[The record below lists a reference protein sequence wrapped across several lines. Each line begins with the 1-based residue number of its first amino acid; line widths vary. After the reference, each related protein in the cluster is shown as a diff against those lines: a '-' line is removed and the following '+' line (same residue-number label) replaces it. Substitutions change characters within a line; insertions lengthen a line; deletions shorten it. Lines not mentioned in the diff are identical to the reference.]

1 MQQLSVRFAHWPA
14 AQRGICC
21 VQSDLQVCLGLSLHM
36 RVDGVTGLAGVGPAV
51 GLALRLSGVGLL
63 VGAAVR
69 LPGVGCCVLPAG
81 LHTLKH
87 GMAQHSPPFVLA

>member
-1 MQQLSVRFAHWPA
+1 M
-14 AQRGICC
+14 
-21 VQSDLQVCLGLSLHM
+21 
-36 RVDGVTGLAGVGPAV
+36 AGVGLAV
-51 GLALRLSGVGLL
+51 GLALRLSDVGLL